1 MKNIKNAIS
10 KFSNNGSLIE
20 GTKEL
25 FKALNIPF
33 QVISSADYKPS
44 DFFEKTDKFNDKIIQ
59 INTVILIDDKAFNN
73 QYATIAS
80 NTLRNTDKYDALGV
94 FTVDLSEPEPSR
106 STLVEITRALN
117 REMEAFPVAVVFRYG
132 NTIAIA
138 STERT
143 DYKSSSK
150 SGEKIGKVS
159 LIRDIDTINIHPGH
173 LQILN
178 ELSIE
183 RTGKNAITS
192 FDGLYKYWFSVFN
205 VSLLNK
211 KFYKELSNWYFWALR
226 EVKFPNEP
234 NRFDFESDD
243 KYDEA
248 INEHNGKNIIRLLTR
263 ILFVWFIK
271 EKGLIPEEIFDEK
284 IIAERFID
292 GFTPEKPESLFS
304 TGKHSSKYYRGI
316 IQNLFFATLNQ
327 PHSKREFRNSEN
339 RQHHNVTQL
348 MRYKE
353 YLKEPEYFK
362 QLMEDKVPF
371 MNGGLFEC
379 LDKPHPTQKGK
390 QGGEIIIYI
399 DGFSDRDDNVVT
411 VPDFLFFDKEEELD
425 LSKDYGDKTRKKEK
439 TRGLITILKN
449 YKFTITEN
457 TPIEEEVALDP
468 ELLGKV
474 FENLLASYNP
484 ETKSSAR
491 KQTGSFYTP
500 REIVNYMVEESL
512 IAYLKNKLNYNE
524 PGVLP
529 LGSDQIQLLGN
540 DYKIGQLQIEENINQ
555 SNYFGKEDLLEE
567 DLRELV
573 SFSSSNPFENDT
585 KTKHDIIKAL
595 DQCTIL
601 DPACG
606 SGAYP
611 MGILQKMV
619 HILHKIDPN
628 NEEWK
633 QRQLEKVNKA
643 LDDIYEIE
651 DNSIRDKISKELKE
665 QIKDIEESFNNNE
678 LDFGRKL
685 YLIENCIYGVDIQ
698 PIATQISKLRFFI
711 SLVVDQKVDATK
723 DNFGIRPLPNLETK
737 FVAANTLVGLD
748 KSSNLFDL
756 PEIKVIEKQLKKV
769 RQELF
774 SAKNKKTKN
783 EKRELDKVLRNQ
795 IASNLEENGFGT
807 DIAKKLAAW
816 DPYDQNTSS
825 DFFDKEWMFDRTE
838 GFDIVIGN
846 PPYIKENT
854 NKSVFEV
861 LKTSEYYQGKMDI
874 WYLFTCNGLDILKEN
889 GILCYIAPNN
899 WTTNS
904 GASKMRNKILKDGK
918 INKILDFSSYMIFE
932 SADIQTMV
940 FLINKTT
947 NNNDYEFELR
957 KIKSKNSTF
966 ENIVE
971 LITKTKSTS
980 NEFLEPKISKAL
992 LIDKTFTFPS
1002 DLDEK
1007 VLNKI
1012 KRKENIKLNKNTE
1025 IAQGI
1030 VLPQD
1035 SLNKKNKA
1043 ILGNNF
1049 NLGDGIFV
1057 LKNSELITLNIIEKE
1072 KELIKPYYTT
1082 EQIQRWY
1089 ANPKNDEWIIYT
1101 NSSFK
1106 KEHNINP
1113 YPNIKNHL
1121 DKFQPIITSSN
1132 KPYGLH
1138 RSRVEKFFLG
1148 EKIITLRKCVGEP
1161 KFTYTDFDCYVS
1173 ATFYII
1179 KTNRLNQKYLTGLL
1193 NSRLIAFWLKNKGKM
1208 QGNNYQLDK
1217 DPLMEIPI
1225 YNPSEK
1231 IQSKF
1236 STKIDSILHSKKEN
1250 ISSESVEREIDVMV
1264 YHLYELS
1271 YEEALIIDSELSLED
1286 WEKYRI

>member
-44 DFFEKTDKFNDKIIQ
+44 DFFEKTDKFNEKIIQ

-80 NTLRNTDKYDALGV
+80 NTLRTSDKYDALGV
-94 FTVDLSEPEPSR
+94 FTVDLSELEPSR

-117 REMEAFPVAVVFRYG
+117 REMEAFPVAVIFRYG

-173 LQILN
+173 LQILK

-183 RTGKNAITS
+183 TTGKNAITS

-327 PHSKREFRNSEN
+327 PHGKREFRNSEN

-353 YLKEPEYFK
+353 YLKEPEYFIK
-362 QLMEDKVPF
+362 LMEEKVPF

-390 QGGEIIIYI
+390 QGGEIIIYV
-399 DGFSDRDDNVVT
+399 DGFSDREDNVLT

-529 LGSDQIQLLGN
+529 LGGDQIQLLGN

-555 SNYFGKEDLLEE
+555 SNYFGKEDLLEQ

-585 KTKHDIIKAL
+585 KTKNDIIKAL

-651 DNSIRDKISKELKE
+651 DNSIREKISKELKE
-665 QIKDIEESFNNNE
+665 QIKDIEDSFNNNE

-723 DNFGIRPLPNLETK
+723 ENFGIRPLPNLETK

-756 PEIKVIEKQLKKV
+756 PEIKAIEKQLKKV
-769 RQELF
+769 RHELF
-774 SAKNKKTKN
+774 SAKTKKTKN

-795 IASNLEENGFGT
+795 IASKLEENGFGT
-807 DIAKKLAAW
+807 DIAQKLAAW

-825 DFFDKEWMFDRTE
+825 DFFDKEWMFDRTD

-846 PPYIKENT
+846 PPYIQMQKDGGMLADLYKNQHFDTYERT
-854 NKSVFEV
+854 
-861 LKTSEYYQGKMDI
+861 GDI
-874 WYLFTCNGLDILKEN
+874 YALFYEN
-889 GILCYIAPNN
+889 GIKLLKEKGNLNYITSNKWMRANYGESLRVFFIKYNPLKLIDLGAGVFENATVDTNIIIITKENN
-899 WTTNS
+899 NKNCQALDLTKVKNISNIDQFKDNWITIHNLSKDTWTIISPLENII
-904 GASKMRNKILKDGK
+904 KQKIGKIGKPLKDWDIK
-918 INKILDFSSYMIFE
+918 IYRGVLTGFNEAFIID
-932 SADIQTMV
+932 
-940 FLINKTT
+940 T
-947 NNNDYEFELR
+947 N
-957 KIKSKNSTF
+957 T
-966 ENIVE
+966 
-971 LITKTKSTS
+971 
-980 NEFLEPKISKAL
+980 
-992 LIDKTFTFPS
+992 
-1002 DLDEK
+1002 
-1007 VLNKI
+1007 
-1012 KRKENIKLNKNTE
+1012 
-1025 IAQGI
+1025 
-1030 VLPQD
+1030 
-1035 SLNKKNKA
+1035 
-1043 ILGNNF
+1043 
-1049 NLGDGIFV
+1049 
-1057 LKNSELITLNIIEKE
+1057 KE
-1072 KELIKPYYTT
+1072 KLCAEDPTSIDIIKPILRGKDIKKH
-1082 EQIQRWY
+1082 Q
-1089 ANPKNDEWIIYT
+1089 ANWAGLWLIVT
-1101 NSSFK
+1101 
-1106 KEHNINP
+1106 HNGYIENGIRKP
-1113 YPNIKNHL
+1113 RVNVENYSAVKNHL
-1121 DKFQPIITSSN
+1121 DQYLPQLIQRQDQGAT
-1132 KPYGLH
+1132 PYNLRNCAYMNDFG
-1138 RSRVEKFFLG
+1138 K
-1148 EKIITLRKCVGEP
+1148 EKIVWASVGETYYTYCEKDALLLDTNYFAVFP
-1161 KFTYTDFDCYVS
+1161 KNEINS
-1173 ATFYII
+1173 YI
-1179 KTNRLNQKYLTGLL
+1179 LGLL
-1193 NSRLIAFWLKNKGKM
+1193 NSKIIIKWINEIDSPVGIVAYRHYKYNFE
-1208 QGNNYQLDK
+1208 Q
-1217 DPLMEIPI
+1217 IPI
-1225 YNPSEK
+1225 PEISEK
-1231 IQSKF
+1231 EQQTFVQLVNAILQGKNTGE
-1236 STKIDSILHSKKEN
+1236 STVALEHQIDI
-1250 ISSESVEREIDVMV
+1250 MV
-1264 YHLYELS
+1264 YHLYELN
-1271 YEEALIIDSELSLED
+1271 YEEALIIDSELQVED
-1286 WEKYRI
+1286 WEKYRIN

>member
-1 MKNIKNAIS
+1 M
-10 KFSNNGSLIE
+10 
-20 GTKEL
+20 
-25 FKALNIPF
+25 
-33 QVISSADYKPS
+33 
-44 DFFEKTDKFNDKIIQ
+44 
-59 INTVILIDDKAFNN
+59 
-73 QYATIAS
+73 
-80 NTLRNTDKYDALGV
+80 

-540 DYKIGQLQIEENINQ
+540 DYKIGQLLIEENINQ

-573 SFSSSNPFENDT
+573 SFSSNNPFENDT

-633 QRQLEKVNKA
+633 QRQLEKVNA
-643 LDDIYEIE
+643 ELND
-651 DNSIRDKISKELKE
+651 ISKIDDNTIREKKGIEIKE

-795 IASNLEENGFGT
+795 IASKLEENGFGT
-807 DIAKKLAAW
+807 DIAKKLAKW

-846 PPYIKENT
+846 PPYVQLQKLNGSEMYSKLGFFTYSKSSDLYCLFYEKGIQLLNNGGNLNYITSNSWMRTKYGQALRTFFANKTNPIQLINFEDVQIFDSAVVESNIFITEKKPFEKVFQAVNLGSDFITGMDFKDYLIKKGVVLNELDNNGWILGDINVLDLKKKIENNST
-854 NKSVFEV
+854 VLGNLNFRINIGVNTGLNEVFIINQETKNRLIALDNNNSEI
-861 LKTSEYYQGKMDI
+861 LKPTLRGRDLKRYQYSFSEYY
-874 WYLFTCNGLDILKEN
+874 
-889 GILCYIAPNN
+889 
-899 WTTNS
+899 
-904 GASKMRNKILKDGK
+904 
-918 INKILDFSSYMIFE
+918 
-932 SADIQTMV
+932 
-940 FLINKTT
+940 LINSH
-947 NNNDYEFELR
+947 NG
-957 KIKSKNSTF
+957 IKSKKIKPINVLNDYPSLYEYF
-966 ENIVE
+966 
-971 LITKTKSTS
+971 SS
-980 NEFLEPKISKAL
+980 NEIKLKNRYDQGEHWTNLRNCAYIEDFMKPKIIWGELSDKA
-992 LIDKTFTFPS
+992 
-1002 DLDEK
+1002 
-1007 VLNKI
+1007 
-1012 KRKENIKLNKNTE
+1012 
-1025 IAQGI
+1025 
-1030 VLPQD
+1030 
-1035 SLNKKNKA
+1035 
-1043 ILGNNF
+1043 
-1049 NLGDGIFV
+1049 
-1057 LKNSELITLNIIEKE
+1057 
-1072 KELIKPYYTT
+1072 
-1082 EQIQRWY
+1082 
-1089 ANPKNDEWIIYT
+1089 
-1101 NSSFK
+1101 
-1106 KEHNINP
+1106 
-1113 YPNIKNHL
+1113 
-1121 DKFQPIITSSN
+1121 
-1132 KPYGLH
+1132 
-1138 RSRVEKFFLG
+1138 
-1148 EKIITLRKCVGEP
+1148 
-1161 KFTYTDFDCYVS
+1161 KFTYDENSYFLD
-1173 ATFYII
+1173 ATVFLMTGDNLKYILSI
-1179 KTNRLNQKYLTGLL
+1179 FNSTLAQWYFEQIATSSGMGTNRWKKYKIEQFPIKVVSESMMESFESKVDIILN
-1193 NSRLIAFWLKNKGKM
+1193 
-1208 QGNNYQLDK
+1208 
-1217 DPLMEIPI
+1217 
-1225 YNPSEK
+1225 
-1231 IQSKF
+1231 
-1236 STKIDSILHSKKEN
+1236 SKKEN

-1286 WEKYRI
+1286 YEKNKLEVC